1 MAKNITRG
9 DGVGIALGLVFLSGF
24 AALIYQV
31 LWMKQ
36 AGLLFGNTS
45 HAASATLA
53 SFFAGLAT
61 GSWVLG
67 KRVSKGSNPMRT
79 YAWLEVGIAASALL
93 YFLVLGLFQM
103 IYPAIFQSVGRGGWL
118 LLVKFALSLLLV
130 FPPAFFMGGTIPVIG
145 QFMVRERQSFGRLS
159 ALMYGINTL
168 GAAVGAALAGFYLPL
183 WLGFNATCFTAIA
196 VSGVIAALAFV
207 LARKTPEVTFDASES
222 DQDEGGGVTS
232 SPAPLSRQERRRQE
246 REGSNTRSGDAG
258 ASEVI
263 TAPAGPGKP
272 LILALAFLSGLGVLA
287 LEVIWTRL
295 FSQVLENSVYTF
307 ASILVVV
314 LICLALG
321 AAASSQLSRLKW
333 PPLIVLTLLLVA
345 GGAAVTFTPVI
356 FMAVTNDFQLVASTG
371 NWSAYVLLIFRT
383 AFLTIGPSAFL
394 LGTVFPFLMKVEEGG
409 LKSPGLSLG
418 RLATSNTVGAIL
430 GALICGFLLLDWL
443 GMWRSMQVIALVY
456 LAAALILPLGWDL
469 KSIVSKAACV
479 VLILTNA
486 IILDPASM
494 PVVSRDPLAAREK
507 VVEVWEGSDCTVAV
521 TDSQYGLAI
530 RVNSH
535 YSLGATGAYM
545 PEKFQADL
553 PLMVMPETE
562 SVFFLGVG
570 TGITAGSALDDRH
583 ARVDRVVAC
592 ELVPEVIE
600 AAEKYMTDVQG
611 FDTTGGLFEDPRAEV
626 VIEDGRHYLMATDER
641 FDMVNADLFV
651 PFRSGAGSL
660 YTVEHFESCRERLNP
675 GGVFVQWL
683 PLYQLTEYEFSVIAR
698 TMIEVF
704 DQVSMWRHNF
714 QPGDEIVALI
724 GHQEGEVLP
733 PSDLDSSEA
742 KLFAVSGKDHR
753 DLQRLNLPLDPQ
765 TILLFYG
772 GNLTAARSLFDG
784 YPLNTD
790 DRPII
795 EYMAPRSYRQG
806 TASKPSWFVG
816 PPFADLVDEVQ
827 SLCPPER
834 DPLLVERTSAN
845 HRLPLAGSAFH
856 RARLAEVAGDEA
868 SARKAWEEFVAD
880 WTDE

>member
-1 MAKNITRG
+1 M
-9 DGVGIALGLVFLSGF
+9 ALGLVFLSGF

-61 GSWVLG
+61 GSWMFG

-79 YAWLEVGIAASALL
+79 YAWLEVGIAATALL
-93 YFLVLGLFQM
+93 YFLVLALFQT
-103 IYPAIFQSVGRGGWL
+103 IYPAIFQSVGRNGWL

-145 QFMVRERQSFGRLS
+145 QFMVRERQSFGTLS

-168 GAAVGAALAGFYLPL
+168 GAGVGAALAGFYLPL

-207 LARKTPEVTFDASES
+207 LAHRSPEVRFDASES
-222 DQDEGGGVTS
+222 KQNEEGGGDS
-232 SPAPLSRQERRRQE
+232 SPAPLSRQERRRQA
-246 REGSNTRSGDAG
+246 REGSNTSAGDAL

-272 LILALAFLSGLGVLA
+272 VILALAFLSGFGVLA

-314 LICLALG
+314 LVCLALG
-321 AAASSQLSRLKW
+321 AAASSLLSRLKW
-333 PPLIVLTLLLVA
+333 PPLIILTLLLVL
-345 GGAAVTFTPVI
+345 GGAAVTFTPGI
-356 FMAVTNDFQLVASTG
+356 FMVVTNGFQLVASTG
-371 NWSAYVLLIFRT
+371 NWSSYVLLIFRT

-409 LKSPGLSLG
+409 LMSPGLSLG
-418 RLATSNTVGAIL
+418 RLASSNTVGAIL

-469 KSIVSKAACV
+469 KSILSKTACV
-479 VLILTNA
+479 ALILTNA
-486 IILDPASM
+486 VILDPASI
-494 PVVSRDPLAAREK
+494 PVVSRDPLAARERL
-507 VVEVWEGSDCTVAV
+507 VEVWEGSDCTVAV
-521 TDSQYGLAI
+521 TDSQQGLAI

-570 TGITAGSALDDRH
+570 TGITAGSALDARH
-583 ARVDRVVAC
+583 AKVNRLVAC

-600 AAEKYMTDVQG
+600 AAEKYMTAVQG

-660 YTVEHFESCRERLNP
+660 YTIEHFESCRGRLNP

-683 PLYQLTEYEFSVIAR
+683 PLYQLTEYEFSVITR

-724 GHQEGEVLP
+724 GHQKGQVLP

-742 KLFAVSGKDHR
+742 KRLAVSGRDHR
-753 DLQRLNLPLDPQ
+753 HLQRLHLPLDPQ
-765 TILLFYG
+765 TILLFYA

-790 DRPII
+790 DRPIV

-816 PPFADLVDEVQ
+816 RPFADLVDEVQ
-827 SLCPPER
+827 SLCPPEN
-834 DPLLVERTSAN
+834 DPLLLQRTSTN
-845 HRLPLAGSAFH
+845 RRLPLAGSAFH
-856 RARLAEVAGDEA
+856 RARLAEVAADEA
-868 SARKAWEEFVAD
+868 SARKEWEEFVAA
-880 WTDE
+880 WTGESGEGVD